1 LLERA
6 HYTMSFTN
14 AGTIRPSIH
23 ETYVKALGCRNTT
36 FVVPKDTNT
45 LCRLV
50 ELIVRPNTV
59 VVDLGC
65 GDGIPTIHAA
75 ACGAR
80 RVLGVEINPLAIA
93 NTRTNTARVMLPA
106 GTPDVVQIDMLEF
119 LGNRSIRDEV
129 FARIGLL
136 GSTVDLVFS
145 NPPYV
150 PVRADPAL
158 RPGSDDVPA
167 RPPAPDLGLVGAP
180 DTLVER
186 IVATR
191 SAMMA
196 AEDGGPD
203 GLRFIR
209 ELVTCVPRFA
219 SRLAWL
225 QGSYSS
231 PLIVLASL
239 PPSGWIIEHLVA
251 YAARFGKYALARGT
265 PQSRHLNALR
275 DDGRSFFWSASP
287 AGPHWFIVLGFAVRR
302 SKPPA
307 GYDWNAVIRAL
318 EELLRTFTVKGP
330 DTLVHGRLDLPFA
343 VEIGIYDES

>member
-1 LLERA
+1 
-6 HYTMSFTN
+6 MSFTN

-23 ETYVKALGCRNTT
+23 EKYVKALGCRNTT

-80 RVLGVEINPLAIA
+80 RVLGVEINTLAIA
-93 NTRTNTARVMLPA
+93 NTRTNTGRVGLPA
-106 GTPDVVQIDMLEF
+106 GTLDVVQIDMLQF
-119 LGNRSIRDEV
+119 LRNRSVRDEV
-129 FARIGLL
+129 FARLGLL
-136 GSTVDLVFS
+136 DDTVDLVFS

-150 PVRADPAL
+150 PIRDDPETRL
-158 RPGSDDVPA
+158 RSDNVLA
-167 RPPAPDLGLVGAP
+167 HAGATDLSLLGAP
-180 DTLVER
+180 DTLIER

-209 ELVTCVPRFA
+209 ELVTCVPQFA

-231 PLIVLASL
+231 PLTVLASL
-239 PPSGWIIEHLVA
+239 LPSEWIIEHLVA
-251 YAARFGKYALARGT
+251 YAARFGKYAMARDT
-265 PQSRHLNALR
+265 PQSKHLNALR

-287 AGPHWFIVLGFAVRR
+287 DGPHWFIVLGFAVRR

-307 GYDWNAVIRAL
+307 GYDWNAVTCALQEFLRA
-318 EELLRTFTVKGP
+318 FMVKGP
-330 DTLVHGRLDLPFA
+330 DTLVHGRVDLPFA
-343 VEIGIYDES
+343 VEVGIYDE

>member
-1 LLERA
+1 
-6 HYTMSFTN
+6 MSFTN

-23 ETYVKALGCRNTT
+23 EKYVKDLGCRNTT

-59 VVDLGC
+59 VIDLGC

-80 RVLGVEINPLAIA
+80 RVIGVEINTLAIA
-93 NTRTNTARVMLPA
+93 NTRTNSGRVLLPA
-106 GTPDVVQIDMLEF
+106 GTLDVVQIDLLE
-119 LGNRSIRDEV
+119 LLRNRSVRAEV
-129 FARIGLL
+129 FAQLGLL
-136 GSTVDLVFS
+136 DDTVDLVFS

-150 PVRADPAL
+150 PIRDDPEPRLTSAN
-158 RPGSDDVPA
+158 VPA
-167 RPPAPDLGLVGAP
+167 RAPATDLSLLGAP
-180 DTLVER
+180 DMLIER
-186 IVATR
+186 ILATR

-209 ELVTCVPRFA
+209 ELVTCVPQFA

-239 PPSGWIIEHLVA
+239 LPSEWIIEHLVA
-251 YAARFGKYALARGT
+251 YAARFGKYAMARGT

-275 DDGRSFFWSASP
+275 DNGRSFFWSASP
-287 AGPHWFIVLGFAVRR
+287 DGPHWFIVLGFAVRR
-302 SKPPA
+302 SKPH
-307 GYDWNAVIRAL
+307 
-318 EELLRTFTVKGP
+318 
-330 DTLVHGRLDLPFA
+330 VHGEGAGHSRPWSSGSALRRRDWDLRR
-343 VEIGIYDES
+343 VRIGQ

>member
-1 LLERA
+1 
-6 HYTMSFTN
+6 MSFTN

-80 RVLGVEINPLAIA
+80 RVLGVEINPLAVA

-106 GTPDVVQIDMLEF
+106 GTLDVVQIDMLEF
-119 LGNRSIRDEV
+119 LGNGSIRDEV
-129 FARIGLL
+129 FARLGLL
-136 GSTVDLVFS
+136 DDTVDLVFS

-150 PVRADPAL
+150 PVRADLAP

-167 RPPAPDLGLVGAP
+167 RSPATDRGLVGAP

-251 YAARFGKYALARGT
+251 YAAPFGKYAMAQGT

-275 DDGRSFFWSASP
+275 DDERSFFWSASP
-287 AGPHWFIVLGFAVRR
+287 DGPHWFIVLGFAVRR

-318 EELLRTFTVKGP
+318 REFLRTFMVKGP
-330 DTLVHGRLDLPFA
+330 DALVHGRVELPFA

>member
-1 LLERA
+1 
-6 HYTMSFTN
+6 MSFTN
-14 AGTIRPSIH
+14 VGTIRPSIH
-23 ETYVKALGCRNTT
+23 EKYVKALGCMNTT
-36 FVVPKDTNT
+36 FVVPRDTNT

-50 ELIVRPNTV
+50 ELTVRPNSV

-80 RVLGVEINPLAIA
+80 RVLGVEINSLAIA
-93 NTRTNTARVMLPA
+93 NTRTNTRRALLPA
-106 GTPDVVQIDMLEF
+106 RTLEAVQIDMLQF
-119 LGNRSIRDEV
+119 LRDGSVRDEV
-129 FARIGLL
+129 FARL
-136 GSTVDLVFS
+136 GFLDDTVDLVFS

-150 PVRADPAL
+150 PIRDDPAPRL
-158 RPGSDDVPA
+158 RSENVLGRAPA
-167 RPPAPDLGLVGAP
+167 TDLSLLGAP
-180 DTLVER
+180 DTLIER

-191 SAMMA
+191 SAMIA

-219 SRLAWL
+219 GRLAWL

-239 PPSGWIIEHLVA
+239 LQSEWIIERLVA
-251 YAARFGKYALARGT
+251 YAARFGKYAMAPDT
-265 PQSRHLNALR
+265 PQSRYLNALR
-275 DDGRSFFWSASP
+275 DGGRSFFWSASLD
-287 AGPHWFIVLGFAVRR
+287 GPHWFVLLGFAACR

-307 GYDWNAVIRAL
+307 GYDWHAVTRT
-318 EELLRTFTVKGP
+318 LREFLHTFTVKGP

>member
-1 LLERA
+1 
-6 HYTMSFTN
+6 MSFTN
-14 AGTIRPSIH
+14 VGTIRPSIH
-23 ETYVKALGCRNTT
+23 EKYVKALGCRNTT
-36 FVVPKDTNT
+36 FIVPKDTDT

-59 VVDLGC
+59 VIDLGC

-80 RVLGVEINPLAIA
+80 RVLGVEISALAIA
-93 NTRTNTARVMLPA
+93 NTRTNAGRVSLPA
-106 GTPDVVQIDMLEF
+106 SALDVVQIDMLQF
-119 LGNRSIRDEV
+119 LGHRSVRDEI
-129 FARIGLL
+129 FARLGLL
-136 GSTVDLVFS
+136 GDTVDLVFS

-150 PVRADPAL
+150 PVRADPAP

-167 RPPAPDLGLVGAP
+167 HALATVPGLVGAP
-180 DTLVER
+180 DTLIER

-191 SAMMA
+191 SSMMA

-209 ELVTCVPRFA
+209 ELVTCVPQFA

-251 YAARFGKYALARGT
+251 HAARFGKYAMARDA

>member
-1 LLERA
+1 
-6 HYTMSFTN
+6 MSFTN

-23 ETYVKALGCRNTT
+23 EKYVKALGCRNTT

-59 VVDLGC
+59 VVDLGS

-75 ACGAR
+75 VCGAR
-80 RVLGVEINPLAIA
+80 RVLGVEINTLAIA
-93 NTRTNTARVMLPA
+93 NTRTNAERVLLAARTL
-106 GTPDVVQIDMLEF
+106 DVVQIDMLQF
-119 LGNRSIRDEV
+119 LGNRSVRDGV
-129 FARIGLL
+129 FARLGLL
-136 GSTVDLVFS
+136 DDSVDLVFS

-150 PVRADPAL
+150 PIRDDPEARLRSGNVLARAPAT
-158 RPGSDDVPA
+158 
-167 RPPAPDLGLVGAP
+167 DLSLLGAP
-180 DTLVER
+180 DTLIER

-219 SRLAWL
+219 NRLAWL

-239 PPSGWIIEHLVA
+239 PQSEWIIEHLVA
-251 YAARFGKYALARGT
+251 YAARFGKYAMARDT
-265 PQSRHLNALR
+265 PQSMHLNALR

-287 AGPHWFIVLGFAVRR
+287 DGPHWFMVLGFAVRR
-302 SKPPA
+302 SRPPP
-307 GYDWNAVIRAL
+307 GYDWNAVTRAL
-318 EELLRTFTVKGP
+318 QEFLRTFMVKGP
-330 DTLVHGRLDLPFA
+330 DTFVDGRVNLPFA
-343 VEIGIYDES
+343 VEIGIYDE

>member
-1 LLERA
+1 
-6 HYTMSFTN
+6 MSFTN

-59 VVDLGC
+59 VVELGC

-80 RVLGVEINPLAIA
+80 RVPGVEINPLAVA
-93 NTRTNTARVMLPA
+93 NTRTNTARVILPA
-106 GTPDVVQIDMLEF
+106 GTLDVVQIDMLEF
-119 LGNRSIRDEV
+119 LGNGSIRDEV
-129 FARIGLL
+129 FARLGLL
-136 GSTVDLVFS
+136 DDTVDLVFS

-150 PVRADPAL
+150 PIRADLAP
-158 RPGSDDVPA
+158 RPGSDYVPA
-167 RPPAPDLGLVGAP
+167 RSPATDRGLLGAP

-209 ELVTCVPRFA
+209 EAHDLRTAVRQPVGLAARIVFFAIDRARQPAAIGMDHRA
-219 SRLAWL
+219 SRRVRR
-225 QGSYSS
+225 
-231 PLIVLASL
+231 PLWQIRDGAR
-239 PPSGWIIEHLVA
+239 H
-251 YAARFGKYALARGT
+251 AAVGT
-265 PQSRHLNALR
+265 PER
-275 DDGRSFFWSASP
+275 P
-287 AGPHWFIVLGFAVRR
+287 A
-302 SKPPA
+302 
-307 GYDWNAVIRAL
+307 
-318 EELLRTFTVKGP
+318 
-330 DTLVHGRLDLPFA
+330 
-343 VEIGIYDES
+343 

>member
-1 LLERA
+1 MR
-6 HYTMSFTN
+6 STN

-23 ETYVKALGCRNTT
+23 EKYVKALGCRNTT
-36 FVVPKDTNT
+36 FVVPKDTNA

-50 ELIVRPNTV
+50 ELIARPNTV

-93 NTRTNTARVMLPA
+93 NTRTNTARVLLPA
-106 GTPDVVQIDMLEF
+106 GTLDVVQIDMLQF
-119 LGNRSIRDEV
+119 LGNRSIRDEI
-129 FARIGLL
+129 FARLGLL
-136 GSTVDLVFS
+136 GDTVDLVFS

-150 PVRADPAL
+150 PIPDDPESRPRSANALARAPAT
-158 RPGSDDVPA
+158 
-167 RPPAPDLGLVGAP
+167 DLSVLGAA
-180 DTLVER
+180 DTLIDR
-186 IVATR
+186 IMATR

-196 AEDGGPD
+196 TENGGPD

-219 SRLAWL
+219 NRLAWL

-251 YAARFGKYALARGT
+251 YAARFGKYSMTRDT

-287 AGPHWFIVLGFAVRR
+287 DGPHWFIVLGFAVRR

-330 DTLVHGRLDLPFA
+330 NTLVHGRLDLPFA
-343 VEIGIYDES
+343 MEIGIYDES

>member
-1 LLERA
+1 
-6 HYTMSFTN
+6 MP
-14 AGTIRPSIH
+14 IR
-23 ETYVKALGCRNTT
+23 R
-36 FVVPKDTNT
+36 
-45 LCRLV
+45 
-50 ELIVRPNTV
+50 
-59 VVDLGC
+59 
-65 GDGIPTIHAA
+65 
-75 ACGAR
+75 
-80 RVLGVEINPLAIA
+80 
-93 NTRTNTARVMLPA
+93 
-106 GTPDVVQIDMLEF
+106 
-119 LGNRSIRDEV
+119 
-129 FARIGLL
+129 
-136 GSTVDLVFS
+136 
-145 NPPYV
+145 
-150 PVRADPAL
+150 PVRGATTCQL
-158 RPGSDDVPA
+158 A
-167 RPPAPDLGLVGAP
+167 RPRTDLGLVGAP

-251 YAARFGKYALARGT
+251 YAARFGKYAMARGT

-287 AGPHWFIVLGFAVRR
+287 DGPHWFIVLDLPCADRSHRPGTIGTRSSVRC
-302 SKPPA
+302 
-307 GYDWNAVIRAL
+307 
-318 EELLRTFTVKGP
+318 EEFLRTFTVKGP

>member
-1 LLERA
+1 
-6 HYTMSFTN
+6 
-14 AGTIRPSIH
+14 
-23 ETYVKALGCRNTT
+23 
-36 FVVPKDTNT
+36 
-45 LCRLV
+45 
-50 ELIVRPNTV
+50 
-59 VVDLGC
+59 
-65 GDGIPTIHAA
+65 
-75 ACGAR
+75 
-80 RVLGVEINPLAIA
+80 
-93 NTRTNTARVMLPA
+93 
-106 GTPDVVQIDMLEF
+106 MLEF

-129 FARIGLL
+129 FARLGLL
-136 GSTVDLVFS
+136 DDTVDLVFS

-150 PVRADPAL
+150 PIRADPEPRL
-158 RPGSDDVPA
+158 GSDNVLA
-167 RPPAPDLGLVGAP
+167 RPPATDLGLLGAP

-239 PPSGWIIEHLVA
+239 LPSGWIIEHLVA
-251 YAARFGKYALARGT
+251 YAARFGKYAMARGT
-265 PQSRHLNALR
+265 PQSRHLNAMR

-287 AGPHWFIVLGFAVRR
+287 DGPHWFIVLGFAVRR

-307 GYDWNAVIRAL
+307 GYDWNAVTRAL
-318 EELLRTFTVKGP
+318 QEFLRTFTVKGP
-330 DTLVHGRLDLPFA
+330 DTLVHGRVDLPFA
-343 VEIGIYDES
+343 VEIGIYEE

>member
-1 LLERA
+1 
-6 HYTMSFTN
+6 M
-14 AGTIRPSIH
+14 
-23 ETYVKALGCRNTT
+23 
-36 FVVPKDTNT
+36 
-45 LCRLV
+45 
-50 ELIVRPNTV
+50 
-59 VVDLGC
+59 
-65 GDGIPTIHAA
+65 
-75 ACGAR
+75 
-80 RVLGVEINPLAIA
+80 
-93 NTRTNTARVMLPA
+93 
-106 GTPDVVQIDMLEF
+106 
-119 LGNRSIRDEV
+119 
-129 FARIGLL
+129 
-136 GSTVDLVFS
+136 
-145 NPPYV
+145 
-150 PVRADPAL
+150 
-158 RPGSDDVPA
+158 PA

-209 ELVTCVPRFA
+209 ELMTCVPRFA

-251 YAARFGKYALARGT
+251 YAAPFGKYAMAQGT

-275 DDGRSFFWSASP
+275 DDERSFFWSASP
-287 AGPHWFIVLGFAVRR
+287 DGPHWFIVLGFAVRR

-307 GYDWNAVIRAL
+307 GYDWNAVTRAL
-318 EELLRTFTVKGP
+318 REFLRTFMVKGP
-330 DTLVHGRLDLPFA
+330 DALVHGRVELTFA
-343 VEIGIYDES
+343 VETGIYDES